1 MTQISPPFNKVGKST
16 RYTWG
21 AKIFIALVL
30 VLGCFAYGVYVGV
43 YKAFPYDYVYSL
55 RQLIKSYP
63 LATERNGESRRVAQF
78 EFVSTAADI
87 VFIGDSITEGGI
99 WNEFLPQY
107 NVVNRGVGGDKAS
120 DILQRLDSFIS
131 VKPKIGFASES
142 TCLGKT

>member
-1 MTQISPPFNKVGKST
+1 MAVWAPFSRDGGHFKPQGSG
-16 RYTWG
+16 WG

-63 LATERNGESRRVAQF
+63 LATERNGDSRRVAQF

-87 VFIGDSITEGGI
+87 VFIGDT
-99 WNEFLPQY
+99 NEYECGL
-107 NVVNRGVGGDKAS
+107 
-120 DILQRLDSFIS
+120 I
-131 VKPKIGFASES
+131 
-142 TCLGKT
+142 